1 MIEKTLN
8 FERRLEI
15 KIKLVDL
22 SEMVQLLGGDDGR
35 RKMIERFHIPCEY
48 VPESNLLL
56 ARVDCV
62 GPSLAT
68 YDEYLA
74 NELSDKGQFTDEEI
88 EQVWKEICT
97 SVQGI
102 QN

>member
-1 MIEKTLN
+1 MIEKTLK

-15 KIKLVDL
+15 KLVSL

-35 RKMIERFHIPCEY
+35 RKELIEKYHIPCEY
-48 VPESNLLL
+48 VPEENLLL

-74 NELSDKGQFTDEEI
+74 TELTDKGQFTKEET
-88 EQVWKEICT
+88 EEVWKEICAD
-97 SVQGI
+97 VQGL
-102 QN
+102 

>member
-1 MIEKTLN
+1 MIEKTLK

-15 KIKLVDL
+15 KLVSL
-22 SEMVQLLGGDDGR
+22 SEMVQLLGGDDGK
-35 RKMIERFHIPCEY
+35 RKELIERYQVPCEY
-48 VPESNLLL
+48 VPDKQLLL

-74 NELSDKGQFTDEEI
+74 NELTDKGQFTNEEI
-88 EQVWKEICT
+88 GQIWREICVD
-97 SVQGI
+97 VQGL
-102 QN
+102 

>member
-1 MIEKTLN
+1 MIEKTLK

-15 KIKLVDL
+15 KLVSL
-22 SEMVQLLGGDDGR
+22 SEMVQLLGGDDG
-35 RKMIERFHIPCEY
+35 KIKELIKKYQIPCEF
-48 VPESNLLL
+48 VPEKQLLL

-74 NELSDKGQFTDEEI
+74 SELSDKGQFTKEETG
-88 EQVWKEICT
+88 QVWREICT
-97 SVQGI
+97 EVLGL
-102 QN
+102 

>member
-1 MIEKTLN
+1 MIEKTLK

-15 KIKLVDL
+15 KLVDL
-22 SEMVQLLGGDDGR
+22 SDMIRLLGGDDGR
-35 RKMIERFHIPCEY
+35 RGMIEKFHIPCEY

-74 NELSDKGQFTDEEI
+74 SELSDKGQFTKEEI
-88 EQVWKEICT
+88 EQVWKEICAD
-97 SVQGI
+97 VQGL
-102 QN
+102 

>member
-1 MIEKTLN
+1 MIEKTLK

-15 KIKLVDL
+15 KLVSL
-22 SEMVQLLGGDDGR
+22 SEMVQLLGGDDGK
-35 RKMIERFHIPCEY
+35 RKELIEKYHIPCEY
-48 VPESNLLL
+48 IPEKHLLL

-74 NELSDKGQFTDEEI
+74 NELTDKGQFTKEEI

-97 SVQGI
+97 EVQGL
-102 QN
+102 Q

>member
-1 MIEKTLN
+1 MIEKTLK

-15 KIKLVDL
+15 KLVDL
-22 SEMVQLLGGDDGR
+22 SDMVRLLGGDDGR
-35 RKMIERFHIPCEY
+35 REMIEKFHIPCEY

-74 NELSDKGQFTDEEI
+74 SELSDKGQFTKEEI
-88 EQVWKEICT
+88 EQVWKEICAD
-97 SVQGI
+97 VQGL
-102 QN
+102 